1 MVSAVALHL
10 WQSTLVLIA
19 AWVLSLACRRNAAAI
34 RYALWFAASLKFLVP
49 FALLN
54 WIGDRIGR
62 SLPKPPEL
70 DPAVMETGRLF
81 FGPAATPH
89 IDEGVLS
96 ELQALV
102 FVIWAAGAAFLLFNW
117 LRQWRALRATLAYA
131 PLARTDL
138 PVPVRITGGN
148 LSPGVFGVLRPIIVL
163 PDEVVR
169 TLGAQQV
176 NAILAHEMVHVHR
189 RDNLTAAIHKCVEAI
204 FWFYPPVWWIGA
216 HLLREREAACD
227 EAVLEAGYER
237 ATYAEALL
245 HVCRVSAAANMPSL
259 AASTG
264 GCLTRRLRSIMS
276 KDRTLPVD
284 NVRSVA
290 LLATAALLCYGPIA
304 AGIVTGAIHESEDA
318 GPITFETVRL
328 EPSGPAWLRTT
339 QFDPEVGRLALNNVS
354 LRDLISLAYPG
365 SRVNSESDLI
375 DGLYYD
381 IEAQWSDQGRASE
394 RNVYRELLKSI
405 LRTNSNLL
413 MYLTDRCEGDCDGVP
428 RQFIG
433 GRILEVD

>member
-1 MVSAVALHL
+1 MLAAVALHL

-19 AWVLSLACRRNAAAI
+19 VWVLALACRRNAAAV

-54 WIGDRIGR
+54 WIGDRLGR

-70 DPAVMETGRLF
+70 DPSLMETGRLL
-81 FGPAATPH
+81 FGPATPQFNG
-89 IDEGVLS
+89 GVLP
-96 ELQALV
+96 ELLALA
-102 FVIWAAGAAFLLFNW
+102 IWAAGAALLLLNW
-117 LRQWRALRATLAYA
+117 LKQWGAVRATLASA
-131 PLARTDL
+131 PLERMDV
-138 PVPVRITGGN
+138 PVPVRITNGN
-148 LSPGVFGVLRPIIVL
+148 LSPGVFGAFRPVVVL
-163 PDEVVR
+163 PDVVVR

-176 NAILAHEMVHVHR
+176 NAILAHEIAHVDR
-189 RDNLTAAIHKCVEAI
+189 RDNLTAAVHKCVEAI

-237 ATYAEALL
+237 VTYAESLL
-245 HVCRVSAAANMPSL
+245 HVCRVSAVANISTL

-264 GCLTRRLRSIMS
+264 GCLTERLRSIMS
-276 KDRTLPVD
+276 KDRAQPID
-284 NVRSVA
+284 NMRA
-290 LLATAALLCYGPIA
+290 MLLLATAALLCYGPIT
-304 AGIVTGAIHESEDA
+304 AGIVTGAIHESRDSGSIA
-318 GPITFETVRL
+318 FETVRL
-328 EPSGPAWLRTT
+328 EPSGPAWWRTT
-339 QFDPEVGRLALNNVS
+339 HFDPEVGRLALNNFS

-375 DGLYYD
+375 DYVYYD
-381 IEAQWSDQGRASE
+381 IEAQWRDQGRASE

-413 MYLTDRCEGDCDGVP
+413 VYVQDRCEEDCDGAP
-428 RQFIG
+428 RQLIG
-433 GRILEVD
+433 GRLAAE